1 MGGSKP
7 GNQAADDLRVQGE
20 ALQSVTTP
28 FLQELYKQGLQ
39 MLQTG
44 GVGAQLP
51 IVNNAIEQSKQAT
64 SAATTQAKA
73 DMARSKTGNS
83 TQGQSLLAGL
93 NLSGN
98 QATANIPT
106 NFMIQFLQSILGV
119 GAQNTAT
126 SSSAGAAA
134 SQNTQNAQASQ
145 GSGFLEALAAK
156 FGQSLG
162 AAGGSALTSGI
173 SSIGGGKG
181 GTTSNYGTLP
191 WSGAALDLL
200 A

>member
-73 DMARSKTGNS
+73 DMARSNTGNS

-145 GSGFLEALAAK
+145 GSGFLEALSSM
-156 FGQSLG
+156 FGRSLG
-162 AAGGSALTSGI
+162 TAASTASGNLISGAIGS
-173 SSIGGGKG
+173 GGGKG
-181 GTTSNYGTLP
+181 VSD
-191 WSGAALDLL
+191 AADLT
-200 A
+200 AIAGIG